1 MDIYVKPKKKVTVA
15 GARQLRLKDVAEI
28 YAPAALLPKLKDVRL
43 MDLRG
48 DKKENSL
55 LSVIDIIDAIDK
67 AVPGH
72 TVNNVGEIDTV
83 IDYSPKKKAPNVF
96 WQWTKVA
103 FVSLLL
109 LSGSATAIMSFHSDS
124 QMPTVFQNYYKLF
137 FDESRD
143 STMIIDLPYS
153 IGLALGII
161 VFFNHFLGKKLT
173 DDPTPI
179 EVEMSLYEGDITD
192 TMIDL
197 LNTEKEDESNC

>member
-1 MDIYVKPKKKVTVA
+1 
-15 GARQLRLKDVAEI
+15 
-28 YAPAALLPKLKDVRL
+28 
-43 MDLRG
+43 MDLRL
-48 DKKENSL
+48 DKKKNCL

-67 AVPGH
+67 ALPDN
-72 TVNNVGEIDTV
+72 TINIIGESDTV
-83 IDYSPKKKAPNVF
+83 IEYTPKTGKPNAL

-103 FVSLLL
+103 FISLLL

-143 STMIIDLPYS
+143 STILIDLPYS

-161 VFFNHFLGKKLT
+161 VFFNHILGKKIT

-179 EVEMSLYEGDITD
+179 EVEMSLYESNVTD

-197 LNTEKEDESNC
+197 LNTKKEEDSDV